1 MEAQHWIML
10 AIVFSVGY
18 LIGVKFPA
26 TAQRLGF

>member
-10 AIVFSVGY
+10 AIIFAVGY
-18 LIGVKFPA
+18 LIGAKFPA